1 MAGVVV
7 ANTMG
12 ELGPMF
18 MSQSYAFEVQRTN
31 NFEVVLQGFPPEFT
45 LAVESSPSPVI
56 SNDPIELAYGNS
68 KVKVAGQATFDDF
81 DIQIKDFIDADMEM
95 YLYDWRGQVY
105 DPWTDRIG
113 WAKDYKRNGFL
124 HQYAPDGTCQRSW
137 KLWGVWPTNF
147 NGGDF
152 QYDGGD
158 KKLISM
164 TLSVDKAV
172 LCEREDSLGMHEVKR
187 NRHDSSGRVVYSTAE
202 AGSGDYA
209 STRNNSGLP
218 EGFYGGGM
226 EGW

>member
-1 MAGVVV
+1 MAVV

-12 ELGPMF
+12 QLGPLF
-18 MSQSYAFEVQRTN
+18 MSANYQFEVQRTN
-31 NFEVVLQGFPPEFT
+31 NFEVILQGFPPEFT

-68 KVKVAGQATFDDF
+68 KVKVAGQASFDDF

-95 YLYDWRGQVY
+95 YLYEWRGQVY
-105 DPWTDRIG
+105 DPWSDRIG

-137 KLWGVWPTNF
+137 KLWGVWPTNY

-172 LCEREDSLGMHEVKR
+172 LCKR
-187 NRHDSSGRVVYSTAE
+187 DESFTAVEIPLNQHDSSGRAVSSANDAWATTH
-202 AGSGDYA
+202 S
-209 STRNNSGLP
+209 
-218 EGFYGGGM
+218 YGVTDFGYI
-226 EGW
+226 

>member
-1 MAGVVV
+1 MAIV

-12 ELGPMF
+12 QLGPLF
-18 MSQSYAFEVQRTN
+18 MSQDYAFEVQRTN
-31 NFEVVLQGFPPEFT
+31 NFEVILQGFPKEFT
-45 LAVESSPSPVI
+45 LAVESAPSPVI

-68 KVKVAGQATFDDF
+68 KVKVAGQASFDDF
-81 DIQIKDFIDADMEM
+81 DIQIKDFIDADLEM
-95 YLYDWRGQVY
+95 FLYQWRGQVY

-137 KLWGVWPTNF
+137 KLWGVWPTNY

-172 LCEREDSLGMHEVKR
+172 LCKR
-187 NRHDSSGRVVYSTAE
+187 DESFTAVEIPLNQHDSAGRAVMSAND
-202 AGSGDYA
+202 AWA
-209 STRNNSGLP
+209 STHS
-218 EGFYGGGM
+218 YGVTDF
-226 EGW
+226 

>member
-1 MAGVVV
+1 MADGIV
-7 ANTMG
+7 ANQMG
-12 ELGPMF
+12 ELGPLF
-18 MSQSYAFEVQRTN
+18 MAADYAYEVQRTN
-31 NFEVVLQGFPPEFT
+31 NFEVVLQGFPKQFT

-68 KVKVAGQATFDDF
+68 KVKVAGQASFDDF
-81 DIQIKDFIDADMEM
+81 DIQIKDFIDADLEM
-95 YLYDWRGQVY
+95 LLYQWRGQVY

-172 LCEREDSLGMHEVKR
+172 LCQRDESFRAVDIQQ
-187 NRHDSSGRVVYSTAE
+187 NTHDSSGRMVWSRE
-202 AGSGDYA
+202 NISGDTWS
-209 STRNNSGLP
+209 STSGSRP
-218 EGFYGGGM
+218 ADFGVTTS
-226 EGW
+226 